1 MGVLSQYIERPKLE
15 GGAGIATVQVS
26 LIRRVTEAVKPSR
39 AFWVPF
45 PFGRPLGPPN
55 RPDIQ
60 LDVLR
65 CTLALVNQ
73 AAGPTL
79 IDYTEAA
86 GDASDASMDDAP
98 WSCPVTFPPAV
109 PESECD
115 ALTDQLRQESQ
126 LLRPWFDEGLRTRG
140 RTEVGTSGKGVDSM
154 DEMLGILARFAGDAD
169 MAVPDG
175 YVHPMPQLLRYI
187 ADDIRDYYF
196 EAAISKPGAAFP
208 SPLDLLEWF
217 FLQTIAGEVF
227 YRVRDRLLAADI
239 LVLMAQGF
247 DNDVIDRRLRLR
259 TGTTALLAD
268 NILRKP
274 DISRDL
280 LRETA
285 VVFRADQ
292 PNRLSW
298 TIVPVSMRD
307 RRGERIAGVEA

>member
-1 MGVLSQYIERPKLE
+1 ME

-26 LIRRVTEAVKPSR
+26 LIRRVTEEVKPPR
-39 AFWVPF
+39 ALWVPF

-65 CTLALVNQ
+65 SALELVNQ
-73 AAGPTL
+73 ATGPAL

-86 GDASDASMDDAP
+86 GDTSMDDAA
-98 WSCPVTFPPAV
+98 WSCPVTFPPIL
-109 PESECD
+109 PESESD
-115 ALTDQLRQESQ
+115 ALTVQLHQESQ
-126 LLRPWFDEGLRTRG
+126 SLRPWFDEGLRARR

-154 DEMLGILARFAGDAD
+154 DEMLGIMARFAVDAD

-175 YVHPMPQLLRYI
+175 YDHPMPQLLRYI
-187 ADDIRDYYF
+187 ADDIRDFYV

-208 SPLDLLEWF
+208 GPLDLAEWF
-217 FLQTIAGEVF
+217 FLKTIAGDVF
-227 YRVRDRLLAADI
+227 YQVRERLLAADI

-247 DNDVIDRRLRLR
+247 DNDMIDRRLTLLI
-259 TGTTALLAD
+259 GTTASLAD
-268 NILRKP
+268 GILREP
-274 DISRDL
+274 GISRDL

-285 VVFRADQ
+285 AVFRADQ

-298 TIVPVSMRD
+298 TIVPVSMRE
-307 RRGERIAGVEA
+307 RRGERIASVEA